1 MKLLFSPKT
10 EDFGKE
16 YVNRWVWN
24 QNTTNTKDSFG
35 LTYIWDNSDNEL
47 TSSCWGQMTAY
58 INDSSTWD
66 ALRSL
71 RGGISTFSEWL
82 ICGQGDPTTALSP
95 PDEED
100 LAHFIIYNS
109 YPKSQFLKKRAWV
122 SQTDRFSSGRGFPVV
137 DVRAIEEPD
146 QERRLSTNHHNE
158 LYVQSN
164 TLKILK
170 VHKPPQRTI
179 RPI

>member
-1 MKLLFSPKT
+1 MRYFQKRTLASEATLLT
-10 EDFGKE
+10 EDYGKE

-35 LTYIWDNSDNEL
+35 LTYTWDNSDNGL
-47 TSSCWGQMTAY
+47 VLSCWGQMTAY

-100 LAHFIIYNS
+100 LAQFIIYNS
-109 YPKSQFLKKRAWV
+109 YPKSQFLKKKSLSISDGPFFVWSRV
-122 SQTDRFSSGRGFPVV
+122 SCCRRKSHWGAGPRKMLV
-137 DVRAIEEPD
+137 D
-146 QERRLSTNHHNE
+146 
-158 LYVQSN
+158 
-164 TLKILK
+164 
-170 VHKPPQRTI
+170 KPPQRTI